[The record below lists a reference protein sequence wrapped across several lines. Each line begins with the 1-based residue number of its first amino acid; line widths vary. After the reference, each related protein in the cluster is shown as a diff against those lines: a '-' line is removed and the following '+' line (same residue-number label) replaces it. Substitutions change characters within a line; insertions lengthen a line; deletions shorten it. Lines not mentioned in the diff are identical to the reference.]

1 MKKKALLIFTLIFWM
16 VAACTFLSMK
26 VEEEMIPQVTSM
38 EPDRGAGWDKDPT
51 LPADCIIEDENGQH
65 VYSIYEGTGWEAGT
79 RAAEVSGWFQMEDKI
94 MLGNAWGDFV
104 QYSSKPLREG
114 ELLEVIRG
122 GDKVED
128 RWLAVFPEGLELGLN
143 WDGAEL
149 PKGVSVEEWNQNAV
163 QLHIDDDLA
172 PFMQG
177 RAKSRVPY
185 LTGATVYS
193 FNDMYQLLDNF
204 TAFGLLLG
212 ILTLVLVLWIAS
224 CAFSKRPRRSRWVLW
239 ANLALGLL
247 LLVCVPIVLDSVD
260 LPSSLLPRERITD
273 FGAITGAM
281 DQFFGA
287 LKGFSR
293 PISGPGALSASLPKS
308 EAGQAIIMAKNDVLV
323 RPVLYAILGALLGG
337 VIALVEYVALWH
349 VNRPRIT
356 KGRHHAGAKQGD

>member
-128 RWLAVFPEGLELGLN
+128 RWLAVFPEGLELELN

-212 ILTLVLVLWIAS
+212 ILTLVL
-224 CAFSKRPRRSRWVLW
+224 
-239 ANLALGLL
+239 
-247 LLVCVPIVLDSVD
+247 
-260 LPSSLLPRERITD
+260 
-273 FGAITGAM
+273 
-281 DQFFGA
+281 
-287 LKGFSR
+287 
-293 PISGPGALSASLPKS
+293 
-308 EAGQAIIMAKNDVLV
+308 
-323 RPVLYAILGALLGG
+323 YAILGALLGG

>member
-128 RWLAVFPEGLELGLN
+128 RWLAVFPQGLELELN

-163 QLHIDDDLA
+163 QLHVDDDLA

-177 RAKSRVPY
+177 RAKSRVPN
-185 LTGATVYS
+185 LAGATVYS

-204 TAFGLLLG
+204 TGFGLLLG
-212 ILTLVLVLWIAS
+212 ILTLVLVLWICS
-224 CAFSKRPRRSRWVLW
+224 CVFSKRARRNRLVLCV
-239 ANLALGLL
+239 NLALGLL
-247 LLVCVPIVLDSVD
+247 LLVCVPLVLDSID

-273 FGAITGAM
+273 FGAIAGAM

-287 LKGFSR
+287 LKGFA
-293 PISGPGALSASLPKS
+293 PQAEAAGGLSAALPDS
-308 EAGQAIIMAKNDVLV
+308 EAGQAIIMAQNDVLV
-323 RPVLYAILGALLGG
+323 RPVLYAVLGALLGG
-337 VIALVEYVALWH
+337 VIALAEYVALWNA
-349 VNRPRIT
+349 NRPRLT
-356 KGRHHAGAKQGD
+356 KGRRYN